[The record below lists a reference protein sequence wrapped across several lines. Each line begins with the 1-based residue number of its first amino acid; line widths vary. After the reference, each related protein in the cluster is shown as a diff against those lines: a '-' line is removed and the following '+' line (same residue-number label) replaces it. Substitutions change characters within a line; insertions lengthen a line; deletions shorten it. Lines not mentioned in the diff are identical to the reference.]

1 MRAGAAA
8 SATAGRTLLIACGAL
23 AREVLDLKARN
34 GWEAFD
40 LACLPAELH
49 NFPGRIPEAA
59 RARIRRGKADGYE
72 RIFLLYGDCGTGG
85 LLDKVLAEEGVE
97 RIEGPHCYSFF
108 SGNAAFAERA
118 EADCAAFFLTDFL
131 ARHFDKL
138 IWEGLK
144 LDRHPELLE
153 VYFGNYERVVY
164 LAQTEQAE
172 LEARAREIAERLGLE
187 YELRRVGYG
196 DLEAALQQEHAGAV
210 ATAA

>member
-1 MRAGAAA
+1 MN
-8 SATAGRTLLIACGAL
+8 GRTLLIACGAL

-59 RARIRRGKADGYE
+59 RARIRRGREDGYE

-85 LLDKVLAEEGVE
+85 RLDRVLEEEGVE

-118 EADCAAFFLTDFL
+118 EADCTAFYLTDFL

-172 LEARAREIAERLGLE
+172 LEAMAREIAERLGLA
-187 YELRRVGYG
+187 YEFRAVGYG
-196 DLEAALQQEHAGAV
+196 DLEVALAEQASVEAAPAPAG
-210 ATAA
+210 

>member
-1 MRAGAAA
+1 MSVGGSVGGGGA
-8 SATAGRTLLIACGAL
+8 RTLLIACGAL

-59 RARIRRGKADGYE
+59 RARIRRGREDGYE

-118 EADCAAFFLTDFL
+118 EADCTAFFLTDFL
-131 ARHFDKL
+131 VRHFDKL

-153 VYFGNYERVVY
+153 VYFGNYERVIY
-164 LAQTEQAE
+164 LAQTEAAE
-172 LEARAREIAERLGLE
+172 LEARAREIAERLGLG
-187 YELRRVGYG
+187 YEFRLVGYG
-196 DLEAALQQEHAGAV
+196 DLETALQQEHGSAFAGG
-210 ATAA
+210 